1 MLICFFR
8 LLFVGGLFDDALIG
22 FDSVAGSLHIIR
34 MIDAGFVLLVNYAS
48 DKDRGCLIAGIK
60 IEGAF
65 RVLFGFL
72 EASFFISLGCFVQLI
87 LGSDFVNQGATRS
100 GRDK

>member
-1 MLICFFR
+1 MHVIR
-8 LLFVGGLFDDALIG
+8 LL
-22 FDSVAGSLHIIR
+22 
-34 MIDAGFVLLVNYAS
+34 DAGLVLLVNYAS

-65 RVLFGFL
+65 RVLFCFL
-72 EASFFISLGCFVQLI
+72 EASFFISLGCLVQLI
-87 LGSDFVNQGATRS
+87 FGSDFVNQGATRS